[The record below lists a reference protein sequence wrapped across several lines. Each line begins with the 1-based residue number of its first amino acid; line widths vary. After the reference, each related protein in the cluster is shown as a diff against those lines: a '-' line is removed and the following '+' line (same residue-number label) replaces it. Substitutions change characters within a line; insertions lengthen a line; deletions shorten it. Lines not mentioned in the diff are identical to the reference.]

1 MFAVGVFS
9 EGFHMYMRTDDDLI
23 FHLECIQFFALLLH
37 TVLASY
43 AGPTT
48 MER

>member
-1 MFAVGVFS
+1 
-9 EGFHMYMRTDDDLI
+9 MYMGTDNDLI
-23 FHLECIQFFALLLH
+23 FHLKCVQFLA
-37 TVLASY
+37 VLTLYCFGVSY

>member
-1 MFAVGVFS
+1 MFALCVFS
-9 EGFHMYMRTDDDLI
+9 KGFHMYMRTDNDLI
-23 FHLECIQFFALLLH
+23 FHLKCIQFLALLLH